1 MVTQKDVH
9 NIIVENA
16 SPLQKSYISMQC
28 GGNLQKIMEV
38 EQTIAHLVN
47 GVAAARKFDSFIF
60 QKYLAGYI
68 KPDFFMSNFLFYSI
82 VLYSIL

>member
-38 EQTIAHLVN
+38 EQTIANLVN
-47 GVAAARKFDSFIF
+47 GVAAALKNTGTDYLSRK
-60 QKYLAGYI
+60 
-68 KPDFFMSNFLFYSI
+68 
-82 VLYSIL
+82 V